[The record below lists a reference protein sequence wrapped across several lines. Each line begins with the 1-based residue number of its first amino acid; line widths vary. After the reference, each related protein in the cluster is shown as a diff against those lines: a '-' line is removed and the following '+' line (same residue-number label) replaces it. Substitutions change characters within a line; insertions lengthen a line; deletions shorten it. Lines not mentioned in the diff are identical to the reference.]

1 MREWVKYLSL
11 GFFLLFYFYYFHR
24 VGKPEMSIIFFFQ
37 LISWEM
43 SVNFY
48 IGFHKNKIK
57 KFIGLNSQIFVI
69 ILGSFSI
76 FINLIYI
83 FYILINY

>member
-1 MREWVKYLSL
+1 MIVTVQ
-11 GFFLLFYFYYFHR
+11 GVFFFFFFFFNYFHR
-24 VGKPEMSIIFFFQ
+24 ETRNVYNFFFLSII
-37 LISWEM
+37 SREM

-48 IGFHKNKIK
+48 IGFLKNKIK

>member
-1 MREWVKYLSL
+1 MIVTVQ
-11 GFFLLFYFYYFHR
+11 GFFFFNYFHR
-24 VGKPEMSIIFFFQ
+24 ETRNVYNFFFLSII
-37 LISWEM
+37 SREM

-48 IGFHKNKIK
+48 IGFLKNKIK

-76 FINLIYI
+76 FINLIYLFI
-83 FYILINY
+83 F